1 MPALRDASEL
11 LWPSVKETL
20 SQLDLGSEHAAA
32 KKLAQRYAQVI
43 DEHRDQ
49 AYALRWIGPL
59 LLDALSQLGATPAA
73 KAQIEKLTKGGKPED
88 GKPSGLAKLRAA
100 RGA

>member
-1 MPALRDASEL
+1 MTALRDASEL
-11 LWPSVKETL
+11 LWPSVAETL
-20 SQLDLGSEHAAA
+20 TQLDLGSEHAAA

-59 LLDALSQLGATPAA
+59 LLDALEALGATPVAQAA
-73 KAQIEKLTKGGKPED
+73 LTKGAKPADAQENQLD
-88 GKPSGLAKLRAA
+88 KLRAA
-100 RGA
+100 RKRT

>member
-11 LWPSVKETL
+11 LWPALAETL

-43 DEHRDQ
+43 DDTADQ
-49 AYALRWIGPL
+49 AYAMRWIGPL
-59 LLDALSQLGATPAA
+59 LLDVLTELGATPAA
-73 KAQIEKLTKGGKPED
+73 VARLTKGAKPAD
-88 GKPSGLAKLRAA
+88 ASPSQLEKLRAA
-100 RGA
+100 RSGRH